1 MHKDSRWA
9 NFVQHGA
16 AKPFTEGAPIA
27 YGEKI
32 KGESMSHPEPAT
44 HAAPNGN
51 IIISGSEYLGR
62 AVVPA
67 VNAGTSTLPAGGVL
81 FYTQLSPL
89 AFDGSRIKQLS
100 QMFEQW
106 RFHSLIIEYVPTCP
120 TTTSGGIVGYCTG
133 DIQQNTS
140 LVQGDGGV
148 REAFSR
154 AGSLSLAVWEKGA
167 FHMNKTQQEWYF
179 TALVGE
185 PELTIPGSFQL
196 VANTD
201 FAISTTTQQLGQVF
215 CHYVLEFRVPAVED
229 TAQFSY
235 SQNNGNLNAALVA
248 TAVQNPVNYPAANF
262 GLGAAFQD
270 EGVIGYATVVAV
282 DDTGPGNANWRTWAS
297 PTTGD
302 QYTIA
307 PGMVLFFRYAANA
320 GGFYYMFPSL
330 GDAISSAANYGYGP
344 QQAWVWTTA
353 STPASTC
360 GFKFGPIRGVGLGPD
375 G

>member
-1 MHKDSRWA
+1 MQRM
-9 NFVQHGA
+9 A
-16 AKPFTEGAPIA
+16 AKPFSEHAPVAI
-27 YGEKI
+27 GEKLH
-32 KGESMSHPEPAT
+32 GESMTHPEPST
-44 HAAPNGN
+44 HAASNGN

-62 AVVPA
+62 ALVPN
-67 VNAGTSTLPAGGVL
+67 VSSGAGVLPAGGVL

-106 RFHSLIIEYVPTCP
+106 RFHSLIIEYVPNCP
-120 TTTSGGIVGYCTG
+120 TTTTGGIVGYCTG

-154 AGSLSLAVWEKGA
+154 AGSLSLSVWEKGA
-167 FHMNKTQQEWYF
+167 FHMNQTQQEWYF

-196 VANTD
+196 IANTD
-201 FAISTTTQQLGQVF
+201 FSVTTTTTQLGQIF

-229 TAQFSY
+229 SAQFSY
-235 SQNNGNLNAALVA
+235 SAPNGNLIASGVA
-248 TAVQNPVNYPAANF
+248 TTIQNPVAYPAANF

-270 EGVIGYATVVAV
+270 EGVIGYATIVAR
-282 DDTGPGNANWRTWAS
+282 DDTGPGNSAWATWAS

-302 QYTIA
+302 TFTMS
-307 PGMVLFFRYAANA
+307 PGMVVFFRYAANGA
-320 GGFYYMFPSL
+320 GYYYMYPSL
-330 GDAISSAANYGYGP
+330 GDAIGSPANYGYGP
-344 QQAWVWTTA
+344 QGAWVWTAA

-360 GFKFGPIRGVGLGPD
+360 GFKFGPIRGIGLGPD